1 MIRPVWMPRQTH
13 GAARLLRS
21 PLLSQNKATKTRGNG
36 PWSFKQRVGTV
47 QGSLPVRPGY
57 VPVLPRAGGCARRW
71 GRRAGPSHSTS
82 ARTEPEHGDLSRK
95 SRQCLE
101 AVRGT
106 FLYSSITSSFNFSH
120 LFGKM
125 IAKTLYPT
133 ISTSLECQAA
143 PSGPSSHCKNRPSRL
158 RGFSQRRADD
168 CSRQNNRMLTSSLDG
183 SNQ

>member
-57 VPVLPRAGGCARRW
+57 VPALPRAGG
-71 GRRAGPSHSTS
+71 RAGPSHSTS
-82 ARTEPEHGDLSRK
+82 ARTEPERGDLSRK

>member
-13 GAARLLRS
+13 GAARLLWS

-36 PWSFKQRVGTV
+36 PRSFKQRVGTV

-57 VPVLPRAGGCARRW
+57 VPALPRAGG
-71 GRRAGPSHSTS
+71 RAGPSHSTS

-133 ISTSLECQAA
+133 ILTSLECQAA

>member
-1 MIRPVWMPRQTH
+1 MDRGLLSSAWAQFR
-13 GAARLLRS
+13 GAFPCARGMYLRS
-21 PLLSQNKATKTRGNG
+21 H
-36 PWSFKQRVGTV
+36 
-47 QGSLPVRPGY
+47 VREA
-57 VPVLPRAGGCARRW
+57 VPDAG

>member
-13 GAARLLRS
+13 GAARLLRA

-36 PWSFKQRVGTV
+36 PRSFKQRVGTV

-57 VPVLPRAGGCARRW
+57 APALPRAEGCAGHW
-71 GRRAGPSHSTS
+71 GCRAGPSHSTS

-125 IAKTLYPT
+125 IAKTLYST

-168 CSRQNNRMLTSSLDG
+168 CSRQNDRMLTSSLDG